1 MMRLKSSAASPRLAF
16 ALTMKPLIVLILAAA
31 VGYVAYEY
39 VYPPFA
45 EAMKFTKHVPP
56 PKKEVVEVPV
66 PKKEVKVEAAPM
78 PEAPKVEMKP
88 EPVPEPK
95 PEMPKA
101 PEPPPV
107 DPNAFV
113 APVFP
118 SVEELT
124 QNWAAVPKGFF
135 TKPKQVTLKKDMEI
149 KMQMGKA
156 TAGSSF
162 KAGAKIYVMDQI
174 GPNLV
179 VGAAEGSPMRGQ
191 IAMEDTDFKEV
202 FASNYEQVK
211 VQRTEQAKRAHEN
224 QLAAAERAKNAP
236 APMAGGGGSS
246 SNEKP
251 VKDADGTYPLLLASM
266 KTGEV
271 TEIKPE
277 NIKSWG
283 DPAQEKIDGTD
294 YWTVNVKYETQTMFG
309 KFETEAQA
317 RIKNGRVDKWVY
329 TGSGEVVP

>member
-1 MMRLKSSAASPRLAF
+1 
-16 ALTMKPLIVLILAAA
+16 MKPLIVLILAAA
-31 VGYVAYEY
+31 VGYVSYEY

-56 PKKEVVEVPV
+56 PPPKQEVATVPV
-66 PKKEVKVEAAPM
+66 PKPEVKVEPAPM
-78 PEAPKVEMKP
+78 PAPKVEPVVEMKP
-88 EPVPEPK
+88 EPK
-95 PEMPKA
+95 PEMAKA

-113 APVFP
+113 PPVFP
-118 SVEELT
+118 PVEELT

-135 TKPKQVTLKKDMEI
+135 AKPKQVTMKKDLEI

-156 TAGSSF
+156 TASSNF
-162 KAGAKIYVMDQI
+162 KAGSKIYVMDQQ
-174 GPNLV
+174 GANLI
-179 VGAAEGSPMRGQ
+179 VGASEGSPMRGQ
-191 IAMEDTDFKEV
+191 VAMDDTDFKEV
-202 FASNYEQVK
+202 FAANYEQVK
-211 VQRTEQAKRAHEN
+211 VQRTEEARRGHEYR
-224 QLAAAERAKNAP
+224 LAAADRAKNAP
-236 APMAGGGGSS
+236 PPAAKGGSGGS
-246 SNEKP
+246 EKP
-251 VKDADGTYPLLLASM
+251 AKDADGTYPLLLASM
-266 KTGEV
+266 KSGEV

-317 RIKNGRVDKWVY
+317 RIKNGRVEKWVY